1 MIGYNMEDALM
12 RDVLAMIA
20 LYKIMGASTKAT
32 SKEVAY
38 AAYEQAARMMDA
50 RKDFTGET
58 A

>member
-1 MIGYNMEDALM
+1 MEDAQM
-12 RDVLAMIA
+12 RDVFAMIA

-50 RKDFTGET
+50 RKDFTGEI